1 MVAGISRI
9 LARWRLNRQKLGGM
23 GTNVVICP
31 GYEFD
36 KPENI
41 RIGNNVHIG
50 PHAWISAI
58 GGLIIEDGVIMGPR
72 VRIYT
77 ANHRYDHA
85 DAVPYDDVVLPRPVH
100 IHRNVWVG
108 GDVLIVPGV
117 NVGEGAVLAAGAVV
131 VSDVPPCHVV
141 GGNPAKTI
149 KVRDREHY
157 DLLKQRGRVY
167 LGLKREGAM
176 SPRLLE

>member
-1 MVAGISRI
+1 
-9 LARWRLNRQKLGGM
+9 
-23 GTNVVICP
+23 
-31 GYEFD
+31 
-36 KPENI
+36 
-41 RIGNNVHIG
+41 
-50 PHAWISAI
+50 
-58 GGLIIEDGVIMGPR
+58 
-72 VRIYT
+72 
-77 ANHRYDHA
+77 
-85 DAVPYDDVVLPRPVH
+85 
-100 IHRNVWVG
+100 VG

-117 NVGEGAVLAAGAVV
+117 SVGEGAVLAAGAVV

-167 LGLKREGAM
+167 LRLKQEGAM